1 MPITEIH
8 HSHEHALDEIHPFP
22 SDQGLVLAG
31 AVQQIGTFV
40 LPQGSHISIT
50 HGGQQYQRQNGQQ
63 VVVHAI
69 LPRGY
74 TPTGNSEL
82 LQQPHAQ
89 AQARIDRTRA
99 QIVEVQA
106 HTALARAHTTLTH
119 AQTSLTH
126 AQTSLAHAQS
136 TRRRAQIQTQ
146 GQLPTSI
153 VVRGHSTHQ
162 GQNHL
167 QVRVES
173 RYSPGPI
180 LYNVPQ
186 PHVTNYCQ
194 NCDSICH
201 VSPPK
206 PMFLLI
212 ASILICVLAD

>member
-1 MPITEIH
+1 MPIMEIH

-22 SDQGLVLAG
+22 SNQGLVLAG

-50 HGGQQYQRQNGQQ
+50 HRGQEYQRQNRQQ
-63 VVVHAI
+63 IVVHTT

-82 LQQPHAQ
+82 LQQPQAQ
-89 AQARIDRTRA
+89 AQAQIDRTRA
-99 QIVEVQA
+99 QIADVQA
-106 HTALARAHTTLTH
+106 QAALTQAHTTLTH

-136 TRRRAQIQTQ
+136 ARHRAQIQAQDHPSTI
-146 GQLPTSI
+146 I

-167 QVRVES
+167 QARVES

-180 LYNVPQ
+180 LYEVSQ
-186 PHVTNYCQ
+186 PHVTNSCQ
-194 NCDSICH
+194 NCDGICY
-201 VSPPK
+201 V
-206 PMFLLI
+206 
-212 ASILICVLAD
+212 IL

>member
-22 SDQGLVLAG
+22 SSQGLVLAG

-63 VVVHAI
+63 IVVHAI

-82 LQQPHAQ
+82 LRQPHAQ
-89 AQARIDRTRA
+89 AQARA
-99 QIVEVQA
+99 QIAEVQA
-106 HTALARAHTTLTH
+106 HTALTQAHTTLTH

-136 TRRRAQIQTQ
+136 ARRRAHIQAQ

-153 VVRGHSTHQ
+153 VVRGHSTYQ

-167 QVRVES
+167 QARVES
-173 RYSPGPI
+173 RYSSGLI
-180 LYNVPQ
+180 LYDVSQ
-186 PHVTNYCQ
+186 PHVTNHCQ

-201 VSPPK
+201 VSSPK

-212 ASILICVLAD
+212 TRILICVLAH